1 MTALNLAHCKVGD
14 RAEIDVD
21 VDEAFVDAF
30 AEFSGDRNPL
40 HVDSGYA
47 STTHFRR
54 RVAHGMSYAS
64 LFSRLIGMDLPGPG
78 ALWMSQSFRFTNPAF
93 LGDRL
98 RLTVEIQTLS
108 ESAGTVVIDCRAVN
122 QLGEEILSGAGEV
135 MLLESEDVGRSA
147 AAPVRRVAIVTGA
160 SRGIGA
166 AIARRLAADGVAV
179 ALTYRSSR
187 AEAEEICAG
196 LDDAIC
202 IESDSSDCAAMQRLH
217 NEVRTRLGAPNILVL
232 NASGRDLHGVAADGD
247 FDRFAR
253 HLASQL
259 EGPHALVSAS
269 MEEMQSNGGGSIV
282 AIGSAYAHAA
292 PPAGMAPYVVAK
304 SALAAYIRCLA
315 VDYGPTGVRANIV
328 APGMTNTALLASV
341 TERARKVAAIQN
353 PMRRLAF
360 PEDVVGA
367 VAFLASPEAA
377 YVNGHTL
384 VVSGGGL
391 ML

>member
-1 MTALNLAHCKVGD
+1 MTALNLTHCKVGD

-30 AEFSGDRNPL
+30 VEFSGDRNPL
-40 HVDSGYA
+40 HVDAGYA
-47 STTHFRR
+47 STTHFGR
-54 RVAHGMSYAS
+54 RVVHGMSYAS
-64 LFSRLIGMDLPGPG
+64 LFSRLIGMELPGPG
-78 ALWMSQSFRFTNPAF
+78 ALWMSQSFRFTNPAY

-98 RLTVEIQTLS
+98 RLTVEILSLS
-108 ESAGTVVIDCRAVN
+108 ESAGNVTLDCRVVN
-122 QLGEEILSGAGEV
+122 QLGEEILSGTGEV
-135 MLLESEDVGRSA
+135 MLLKSEQVEPSA
-147 AAPVRRVAIVTGA
+147 AAPARRVAIVTGA

-187 AEAEEICAG
+187 AEAEEVCAG
-196 LDDAIC
+196 LDEAIC
-202 IESDSSDCAAMQRLH
+202 IESDASDSAAMRRLH
-217 NEVRTRLGAPNILVL
+217 NEVRSRLGAPNILVL
-232 NASGRDLHGVAADGD
+232 NASGRDLHGEAADGD
-247 FDRFAR
+247 FNRFAR
-253 HLASQL
+253 HLATQL

-269 MEEMQSNGGGSIV
+269 MEGMLSNGGGSIV
-282 AIGSAYAHAA
+282 AIGSTYASAT

-315 VDYGPTGVRANIV
+315 VDYGHGGVRANLV
-328 APGMTNTALLASV
+328 APGMTSTSLLAGV
-341 TERARKVAAIQN
+341 TDRARKVAAMQN

-384 VVSGGGL
+384 VVSGGSL